1 VTLPPGVTIRGAVPD
16 DAEAGAR
23 LHVAC
28 WREAYGPHVD
38 PEVLEDRLAD
48 SGRWVEAWRHQLAEG
63 PPRVV
68 AEAHGELVGFAVAG
82 PSRDEDAGSAAQEI
96 YAIYARAAWWG
107 TGLGQELLDRVL
119 PVESCSLWVLEANA
133 RAQAFYRRNGFE
145 PDGAREHYAGLDA
158 WELRMVRR

>member
-1 VTLPPGVTIRGAVPD
+1 MTLPPGVRIRRAVPD

-38 PEVLEDRLAD
+38 PAVLEERLAD
-48 SGRWVEAWRHQLAEG
+48 ADRWVAAWRHQLAAG

-68 AEAHGELVGFAVAG
+68 AEADGELVGFAVAG
-82 PSRDEDAGSAAQEI
+82 PSRDEDAAAAREI

-107 TGLGQELLDRVL
+107 TGVGQELLDRVL
-119 PVESCSLWVLEANA
+119 TVGSCSLWVLEANV

-145 PDGAREHYAGLDA
+145 PDGAREHYAGLAA